1 MKLLLSKVSL
11 SNSFSLI
18 SHNFANFS
26 ILANVFLGLVCYA
39 AMQSHSPGRRVG
51 YRCWQAY
58 LNISNSRIFIENPL
72 GGKAS
77 QKKIDKKLDLEFTSM
92 EKCTKLLLTE
102 PIW

>member
-1 MKLLLSKVSL
+1 MLNFTFDEAAVVKSEL
-11 SNSFSLI
+11 SNSFSGVGLSLI
-18 SHNFANFS
+18 SHNFATFS

-72 GGKAS
+72 SGKVS
-77 QKKIDKKLDLEFTSM
+77 QKKIDKKLDL
-92 EKCTKLLLTE
+92 
-102 PIW
+102 